1 MHEGTF
7 NDAYAQQQLTQV
19 QLRGLAIGF
28 ILNQAPVYNDMS
40 YSKCSGVTNGGE
52 VMKSSPSAECGMD

>member
-1 MHEGTF
+1 M
-7 NDAYAQQQLTQV
+7 
-19 QLRGLAIGF
+19 RGLAIGF

-52 VMKSSPSAECGMD
+52 VRVEESTEQPENPGAGLGEILGAALEGM